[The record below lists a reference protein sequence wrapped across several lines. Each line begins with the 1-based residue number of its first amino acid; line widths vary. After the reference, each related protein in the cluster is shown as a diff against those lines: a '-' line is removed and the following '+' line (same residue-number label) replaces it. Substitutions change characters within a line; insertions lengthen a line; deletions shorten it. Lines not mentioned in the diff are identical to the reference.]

1 MSILN
6 NLVNDN
12 NVLEDGM
19 FVKILCLSLTI
30 VSVILY
36 LTIVKEIWML
46 YISIGLMIALGLNL
60 ILYSKYSEIFI
71 NYFVE
76 MPVSQKV
83 FFIFILFTISVL
95 LFLYAYYYISPPN
108 NAYLKTDKDITI
120 GNPHNISNNKAK
132 MTLNRFKDV
141 VIIPNSNIP
150 KPLDQE
156 LSYSCWLKVCPKNFV
171 KGTDKWWMVMGKGM
185 NDENMESYE
194 QKTPGLFLK
203 PNVNTLVATVYCE
216 DGPTSGN
223 AVEISDI
230 PLNEWFCVTV
240 VLEQNTMTVYIN
252 GKMVR
257 QITLSGT
264 IKYNGG
270 DMTLGT
276 FYGAISF
283 LRVSSTSLTP
293 KAVNKK
299 YLEEKQ
305 IIDGYQKSQDRCY
318 SRGEVKKLVTNC
330 YFIDV

>member
-1 MSILN
+1 MVTFN
-6 NLVNDN
+6 NLVNN
-12 NVLEDGM
+12 SYSEGT
-19 FVKILCLSLTI
+19 FVKMLCLSLAF
-30 VSVILY
+30 VSIILY
-36 LTIVKEIWML
+36 LTLVKEIWML
-46 YISIGLMIALGLNL
+46 YITVGLIIALGLNI
-60 ILYSKYSEIFI
+60 ILYSEYSEAFI

-76 MPVSQKV
+76 MPVAQKV
-83 FFIFILFTISVL
+83 FFIFIIFSVAVL
-95 LFLYAYYYISPPN
+95 LFVKAYYYIAPPN
-108 NAYLKTDKDITI
+108 NAYLRTDKDITI
-120 GNPHNISNNKAK
+120 GDPHNIGTVKAK
-132 MTLNRFKDV
+132 SVLNRFRNV
-141 VIIPNSNIP
+141 VTIPNSNIP

-156 LSYSCWLKVCPKNFV
+156 FSYSCWLKVCPKNFV

-185 NDENMESYE
+185 IDDDMEPYE

-216 DGPTSGN
+216 DGPSSGN

-230 PLNEWFCVTV
+230 PLNEWFCVSV

-283 LRVSSTSLTP
+283 LRASSTSLTP
-293 KAVNKK
+293 KAVNRK
-299 YLEEKQ
+299 YLEEKM
-305 IIDGYQKSQDRCY
+305 IIDGFQKTQDKCY
-318 SRGEVKKLVTNC
+318 SRGEIKKLVTNC
-330 YFIDV
+330 YFIDAN